1 MKNNN
6 YIGIV
11 IGFLIISFFLFNSFQ
26 LINGNYNDYEKDFS
40 KSYILIKRESNNY
53 LWNNIEKG
61 IVDNCETNNIA
72 IQILNSD
79 NTGLLSQKEL
89 FAMAVAGKS
98 NGIIISG
105 YNSNEMEELLNK
117 AEDKEIPIVFINND
131 GTSELRDTFIGP
143 NNYQIGQ
150 KSIQEI
156 YKKSNEVMNI
166 LVIDEYDSENRNLL
180 IDGMISEINNE
191 KNINLTEI
199 VSMNT
204 RFNFENN
211 LRKELDLHPE
221 INVIIGTG
229 IYDGVNIAKAIV
241 SMNKV
246 GEVYIIAYDNSD
258 ATMEY
263 INKGIITATLFTDGY
278 LVGEEAVNTLNSIN
292 EDNISLEVFY
302 VPTTI
307 LNKYNLKTY
316 LDGDINE

>member
-1 MKNNN
+1 MKSNN
-6 YIGIV
+6 YVVIV
-11 IGFLIISFFLFNSFQ
+11 IVFLMISFFIFNSFQ
-26 LINGNYNDYEKDFS
+26 LINRDYNNYEKDYS
-40 KSYILIKRESNNY
+40 KSYILIKSESNNY

-89 FAMAVAGKS
+89 FEMAVAGNS
-98 NGIIISG
+98 NGIILSG
-105 YNSNEMEELLNK
+105 YNSNEMEELLKK
-117 AEDKEIPIVFINND
+117 AEDKKIPIVFINED
-131 GTSELRDTFIGP
+131 GASRLRDTYVGP
-143 NNYQIGQ
+143 NNYQKGQ

-156 YKKSNEVMNI
+156 SKKSNEVLNI
-166 LVIDEYDSENRNLL
+166 LVIDEYNLENRNLL

-191 KNINLTEI
+191 ENVNLTEI
-199 VSMNT
+199 VSINT

-229 IYDGVNIAKAIV
+229 IYDGLNIAKAIV

-246 GEVYIIAYDNSD
+246 GEVYIIAYDNSEM
-258 ATMEY
+258 TIEY
-263 INKGIITATLFTDGY
+263 IQKGIITATLFTDGY

-292 EDNISLEVFY
+292 EDNISLDVFY

-316 LDGDINE
+316 LDGESNE